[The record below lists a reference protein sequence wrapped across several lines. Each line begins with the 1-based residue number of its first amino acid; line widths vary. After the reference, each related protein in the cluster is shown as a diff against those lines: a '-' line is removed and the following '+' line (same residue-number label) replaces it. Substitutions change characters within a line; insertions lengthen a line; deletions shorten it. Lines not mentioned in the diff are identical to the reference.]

1 MKKIL
6 LFALLIFLSI
16 NSYSENKGYYL
27 CLGSF
32 NNKAKFLQYYKKLKA
47 DGISLVAERIYDHG
61 KIYYQM
67 HYRKKFYSH
76 EKAKSAIPRFEKY
89 RQTLLFE
96 GTDIWIKYGIIKP
109 YDPFAGDL
117 SLADYGD
124 EFIFYRPDKK
134 FNGTAICETGAG
146 QLKQNELPDTASSAK
161 AFALIQVSPEGGK
174 VINGAPVVFFFNSD
188 IFLPSL
194 IDNLSVTRSG
204 ESVRFTARVFRY
216 NSEYS
221 ALSIALCGSGSSEEE
236 KISITISRGL
246 SDSFG
251 KTLGRDIIAEHLS
264 IKNDVLNEIDMR
276 NNNSLETAFG
286 HSGDS
291 GVIKSDNSLVA
302 TSRDNPVLIM
312 TNSDKLVSKGSS
324 IGKKYSS
331 ASTFVSRIPSEFK
344 FNFNFISSEFNE
356 FNNNKYSDIV
366 LLTISGDSYQKT
378 FVIASPYV
386 YKDKNKPL
394 PYKKFL
400 NLPDDG
406 DVYAGQTGWN
416 SFIAGKIRMSGKGVI
431 TFSIIDLVESSQS
444 SVIMIRDIR

>member
-6 LFALLIFLSI
+6 LFVLLIFLSF

-32 NNKAKFLQYYKKLKA
+32 NNKAKFLLYYKKLKA
-47 DGISLVAERIYDHG
+47 DGINLVAERIYDHG

-76 EKAKSAIPRFEKY
+76 EKAKEAIPRFEKY

-109 YDPFAGDL
+109 YDPFAGEM

-124 EFIFYRPDKK
+124 EFVYYRPDKK
-134 FNGTAICETGAG
+134 FNGTVICETGAG
-146 QLKQNELPDTASSAK
+146 QLKKNDSADSTSSAK
-161 AFALIQVSPEGGK
+161 SFALIQVSPEGGK
-174 VINGAPVVFFFNSD
+174 VIEGTPVVFFFNSD

-194 IDNLSVTRSG
+194 IDNLTVTRKG
-204 ESVRFTARVFRY
+204 ESVRFTARIFRY
-216 NSEYS
+216 NSECS

-236 KISITISRGL
+236 KISITISGGL
-246 SDSFG
+246 SDSTG
-251 KTLGRDIIAEHLS
+251 KTLGRDITAEHIS
-264 IKNDVLNEIDMR
+264 IKKDSLDEIDMR
-276 NNNSLETAFG
+276 NINSLENAFK

-291 GVIKSDNSLVA
+291 AVLKLDNSIVG
-302 TSRDNPVLIM
+302 TNRENPVLFL
-312 TNSDKLVSKGSS
+312 TNSDKLVSKGSA

-331 ASTFVSRIPSEFK
+331 ASTIVSRIPSEFK
-344 FNFNFISSEFNE
+344 FDFNFISSEFNE
-356 FNNNKYSDIV
+356 FNSNKYSDIA
-366 LLTISGDSYQKT
+366 LLTIAGDSYQKT
-378 FVIASPYV
+378 FVVASPYI
-386 YKDKNKPL
+386 YKEKNKPL

-400 NLPDDG
+400 NLPDEG
-406 DVYAGQTGWN
+406 DVYAGQTEWL
-416 SFIAGKIRMSGKGVI
+416 SFTAGKIRMSGKAVI